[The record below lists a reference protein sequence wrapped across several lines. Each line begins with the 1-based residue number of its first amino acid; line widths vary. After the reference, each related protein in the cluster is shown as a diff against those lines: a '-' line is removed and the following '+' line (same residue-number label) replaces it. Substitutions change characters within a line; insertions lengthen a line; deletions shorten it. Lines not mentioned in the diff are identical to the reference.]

1 MFPKTKFKVLN
12 VVIVIFIVFCK
23 KFENV
28 NQSRKD
34 NNINY
39 DGHTYK
45 LISKLLKAI
54 FCKQTGNLNSSL

>member
-1 MFPKTKFKVLN
+1 MFPKTKFKILN
-12 VVIVIFIVFCK
+12 VVIVILLFIAK
-23 KFENV
+23 SLGNG

-39 DGHTYK
+39 DGHTYE

>member
-1 MFPKTKFKVLN
+1 MLLLLFLLFFAKSLGN
-12 VVIVIFIVFCK
+12 G
-23 KFENV
+23 

-39 DGHTYK
+39 DGHTYE

-54 FCKQTGNLNSSL
+54 FCKQTGNLNSSLWKI